1 MFLNINNFF
10 FDLKLILPE
19 LFLFVLIN
27 ILLLYSLC
35 LNKLKIDKINVNSYL
50 SVFGLF
56 IELLLLFNSNLLNF
70 SIFNNS
76 YKSLSIYIFIKIILV
91 CCVILCLLISIRY
104 FFFENLFLYEYIILI
119 LFSLLGM
126 FFLLC
131 SNDFL
136 SMFLSLELQSFSLY
150 ILAAYKK
157 NKINSV
163 EAGLKYYILGG
174 VSTCFLLFGCSI
186 IYGFSG
192 LYDFDDLY
200 VYFLD
205 FDSLLLFNNPFLIGF
220 ILIIISFLLKLGAAP
235 FHIWVPDV
243 YEGIPTILTLFF
255 SIVPKFIIFFFL
267 VKLYYFVFLKFF
279 YFWHVVLILSI
290 VLSLFIGIFG
300 ALYQIKIKRLLAYSG
315 ISHVGFLLIG
325 LLSNNYFFE
334 GLVASFF
341 YLLVYFSIIFSI
353 FIIVLLLRVKEN
365 KLKIKNILDFKSL
378 LFSNYF
384 LGIVFIFNLFSLAG
398 IPPLAGFFSKFYIF
412 ISGLNLNFYLL
423 ILYTLVLS
431 SIGAF
436 YYIRLIKYVF
446 FRENFIKKFY
456 VDVIFYEAYILSIFT
471 LFNILFF
478 IYPKFLLE
486 FIYVEILEYKLDIIY
501 YIL

>member
-255 SIVPKFIIFFFL
+255 SIVPKFIIFFF
-267 VKLYYFVFLKFF
+267 
-279 YFWHVVLILSI
+279 
-290 VLSLFIGIFG
+290 
-300 ALYQIKIKRLLAYSG
+300 
-315 ISHVGFLLIG
+315 
-325 LLSNNYFFE
+325 
-334 GLVASFF
+334 
-341 YLLVYFSIIFSI
+341 
-353 FIIVLLLRVKEN
+353 
-365 KLKIKNILDFKSL
+365 
-378 LFSNYF
+378 
-384 LGIVFIFNLFSLAG
+384 
-398 IPPLAGFFSKFYIF
+398 
-412 ISGLNLNFYLL
+412 
-423 ILYTLVLS
+423 
-431 SIGAF
+431 
-436 YYIRLIKYVF
+436 
-446 FRENFIKKFY
+446 
-456 VDVIFYEAYILSIFT
+456 
-471 LFNILFF
+471 
-478 IYPKFLLE
+478 
-486 FIYVEILEYKLDIIY
+486 
-501 YIL
+501 